1 MGVMRVGH
9 QFVAKQC
16 PNITTTITT
25 CKYSF
30 LWLVIE
36 PNYVAIDV
44 GVIVGHMTWY
54 CHLIGQ

>member
-1 MGVMRVGH
+1 MRVGH

-16 PNITTTITT
+16 LNITTTITT

-30 LWLVIE
+30 LWSVIE
-36 PNYVAIDV
+36 PNYVAQDV
-44 GVIVGHMTWY
+44 GVIVGHMTLC

>member
-1 MGVMRVGH
+1 MRVGH
-9 QFVAKQC
+9 QFVARQC
-16 PNITTTITT
+16 LNITTTITT

-36 PNYVAIDV
+36 PNYMAIDV
-44 GVIVGHMTWY
+44 GVIVGHMTLC